1 MPVPLFLLAGMFFMR
16 TTDEFAFFNALGK
29 NAMDP
34 VKYLNVTHNRFI
46 ETETEN
52 RKTSPFLQVSMLL
65 FKSLANTI

>member
-1 MPVPLFLLAGMFFMR
+1 MPVTLFLLAGMFFMR

-46 ETETEN
+46 ETEN
-52 RKTSPFLQVSMLL
+52 WKTSLFLQVSRLL